1 MASLRDPLV
10 AKDQAAVRSAGQV
23 LGALATQYRQLES
36 VAAALVDYIS
46 SCEHSPPAAAQA
58 LHEVSSKF
66 GDPQL
71 VSFFLRWQAVGSAR
85 GTPFPTQFTHARQN
99 SRRPWP

>member
-71 VSFFLRWQAVGSAR
+71 VSCLSRWQAVGQAWDS
-85 GTPFPTQFTHARQN
+85 PFPTRLTNARPN
-99 SRRPWP
+99 PRRLWP